1 VLSLDRPLVGYLP
14 AEEIVKIL
22 GHPLDEKGF
31 HREWLEKVT
40 ARHVLSH
47 SSGFPHGEGGKP
59 YPLFFEPGTR
69 WRYSADGYFLLQRVV
84 EQLKGETLDQL
95 MQKELLDPLG
105 MTRSCLVWKPAY
117 ETVMASGHGLLGR
130 PKAFRKRTKAHAGA
144 TLYTTAE
151 DYAKFVCA
159 VLNGE
164 GLGPGTLKEMIT
176 PQIDMDKP
184 KGLGWSLGFGT
195 QSDANGLALW
205 QWGDYGIFRNYVIAY
220 PEGRSGLVYLANS
233 EFGLSICPDLVR
245 HGLGGQ
251 AVGSVALNYLSYDS
265 PIYRFFRDVEKKGPQ
280 AVGELESLKRKHP
293 GMLERGWIGY
303 FAECFQEAGMVP
315 QALALLEYDSEENP
329 RSGSAALAAAEAY
342 MKTGDRLR
350 ARRFFERA
358 LSAED
363 EPVDKE
369 AVSGRLEYIAALDK
383 PTPADLS
390 GEWFGKLWTDDGQA
404 DTLTMV
410 LKPRGA
416 NYEGTVADKLGLIP
430 AGTGLLDA
438 LRTGE
443 QFTFHFNIPLE
454 GGMHVQVTLNIQGET
469 MKGRWAAD
477 QSGNEGPV
485 EFVRRSTTAAAG
497 PAIN

>member
-1 VLSLDRPLVGYLP
+1 
-14 AEEIVKIL
+14 VKIL

-233 EFGLSICPDLVR
+233 EFGLSMPGPRQARPGRAGRGQCRVELPLLRFPDL
-245 HGLGGQ
+245 
-251 AVGSVALNYLSYDS
+251 SVL
-265 PIYRFFRDVEKKGPQ
+265 PGRGEEGPS
-280 AVGELESLKRKHP
+280 G
-293 GMLERGWIGY
+293 RG
-303 FAECFQEAGMVP
+303 
-315 QALALLEYDSEENP
+315 
-329 RSGSAALAAAEAY
+329 
-342 MKTGDRLR
+342 R
-350 ARRFFERA
+350 AR
-358 LSAED
+358 
-363 EPVDKE
+363 EPE
-369 AVSGRLEYIAALDK
+369 AKA
-383 PTPADLS
+383 
-390 GEWFGKLWTDDGQA
+390 
-404 DTLTMV
+404 
-410 LKPRGA
+410 PR
-416 NYEGTVADKLGLIP
+416 
-430 AGTGLLDA
+430 DA
-438 LRTGE
+438 
-443 QFTFHFNIPLE
+443 
-454 GGMHVQVTLNIQGET
+454 
-469 MKGRWAAD
+469 
-477 QSGNEGPV
+477 
-485 EFVRRSTTAAAG
+485 
-497 PAIN
+497 